1 MADSTSE
8 FNTTSSNNTGDG
20 LSGETS
26 GNEMIG
32 AAEFQ
37 DPIGSSTNPTV
48 ANLMGEFGG
57 NMLQR
62 LNGAKGRGDL
72 VMAFGVVMILVIL
85 IIPMPTWMLDISL
98 AFSIT
103 FSVMVLMTVIF
114 LNKPLEFNAFPTV
127 LLLATLIRLSLNLAS
142 TRLILSNGHE
152 GTGAA
157 GKVIEA
163 FGGFVMAGNF
173 VIGIIVFAIL
183 VIVNFVVITKGSG
196 RIAEVAARF
205 TLDAMPGKQMAIDAD
220 LSSGLIDEDEARTR
234 RTELEEESSF
244 FGAMDG
250 AAKFV
255 RGDAMAGI
263 IITFINVIG
272 GIIIGVAQNDMAF
285 ADAADSY
292 TRLTV
297 GDGLVSQIP
306 ALIVSTAAG
315 MLVTKG
321 GVKGS
326 IDKAVFG
333 QLSAQPKS
341 LAMVSFLLFCFVA
354 VPGIPALPF
363 LILASATGIIA
374 LILYQN
380 AKRTAISKAEQVDAE
395 LAGVPTL
402 AEEPISQVLK
412 IDFLRLEL
420 GYGLLQLI
428 NEGQEGQRLTDQIK
442 ALRRQMAIEMG
453 FVMPAVRIQ
462 DNMQLAANNYIVRV
476 KEIDAG
482 KGDLRPNMLLVMDP
496 RGEDITLS
504 GETTTEPTFGL
515 PATWIE
521 ESGREEALF
530 KGYTVVDTPTVITT
544 HLTEII
550 KDNMSDLLSYA
561 ETQKLLDELDKDHQK
576 LIADIIPAQISVG
589 GIQRT
594 LQNLL
599 QERISI
605 RDLPTILEGISEACI
620 QSRNIGLI
628 TEHVRSRL
636 ARQISD
642 SNTDNDGIILMVTL
656 SPEWEQTFVEALV
669 GAGEEKQLSMAPS
682 RLQEFISSVRQTFE
696 RHAMMGEMPIL
707 LTSPPIRPFVRSIVE
722 RFRPSTIIMS
732 QNEIHPKA
740 KISLT
745 YQKKNLSNVRNILET
760 K

>member
-8 FNTTSSNNTGDG
+8 FDNSPNNNSETGLPDD
-20 LSGETS
+20 TS
-26 GNEMIG
+26 GSELVESSGIEG
-32 AAEFQ
+32 SLSA
-37 DPIGSSTNPTV
+37 SSTLTATN
-48 ANLMGEFGG
+48 AISAFGQNMFRQLMGS
-57 NMLQR
+57 
-62 LNGAKGRGDL
+62 KSRGDL
-72 VMAFGVVMILVIL
+72 VMALGVIAILVIL

-98 AFSIT
+98 AFSIS
-103 FSVMVLMTVIF
+103 FSVMILMTVIF

-142 TRLILSNGHE
+142 TRLILSDGHE
-152 GTGAA
+152 GTAAA

-183 VIVNFVVITKGSG
+183 VIVNFIVITKGSG

-285 ADAADSY
+285 TDAADSY

-326 IDKAVFG
+326 MEKAVFG
-333 QLSAQPKS
+333 QLSAKPKS
-341 LAMVSFLLFCFVA
+341 VGMVSFLLFCFVA
-354 VPGIPALPF
+354 VPGIPAIPF
-363 LILASATGIIA
+363 LILATATGIIGF
-374 LILYQN
+374 ILHRN
-380 AKRTAISKAEQVDAE
+380 AKQLAISEAEQAKADLADA
-395 LAGVPTL
+395 PTL

-482 KGDLRPNMLLVMDP
+482 QGDLRPNMLLVMDP
-496 RGEDITLS
+496 RGEEITLS

-530 KGYTVVDTPTVITT
+530 RGYTVVDTPTVITT

-576 LIADIIPAQISVG
+576 LIADIVPAQISVG

-642 SNTDNDGIILMVTL
+642 ANTDSEGVILMVTL

-682 RLQEFISSVRQTFE
+682 RLQEFISTVRQTFE

-740 KISLT
+740 KIKT
-745 YQKKNLSNVRNILET
+745 VGQV
-760 K
+760 